1 MIRTLRFENDEV
13 SKQRFET
20 IFHGLIVYGNQN
32 TQKGLSVLN
41 REIGLLDKIEAIS
54 KPCECGKTIGN
65 EPDRELV
72 FGDAPHVNMSIDDT
86 EFDMLYDYISK
97 VPWSIGQPARIAIKT
112 LNWLKG
118 ASNGSAPV

>member
-1 MIRTLRFENDEV
+1 MVTLNFTNDDE

-32 TQKGLSVLN
+32 TQKGLSVLT

-54 KPCECGKTIGN
+54 KPCECGKKIGN
-65 EPDRELV
+65 EEDRELN
-72 FGDAPHVNMSIDDT
+72 FIDATNLELKVDPN
-86 EFDMLYDYISK
+86 ELDMLYNYISQ

-112 LNWLKG
+112 LNWLR
-118 ASNGSAPV
+118 NGSPTV

>member
-1 MIRTLRFENDEV
+1 MFEDNDE

-20 IFHGLIVYGNQN
+20 LFHGLIVYGNQN
-32 TQKGLSVLN
+32 TTKGLSVLS
-41 REIGLLDKIEAIS
+41 REIGLLDKLESIS

-65 EPDRELV
+65 EPDRELI
-72 FGDAPHVNMSIDDT
+72 FPAEITINDS

-97 VPWSIGQPARIAIKT
+97 VPWSIGKPARIALKT
-112 LNWLKG
+112 LEWLKG